1 VVNLGA
7 IHFTKPESV
16 SLQYRILPEPQ
27 WHTDPT
33 GSIDLSSIEAGNH
46 ILQVR
51 ASIDGRTWSETVEMT
66 VIVVPPLLDRWW
78 ARTMM
83 VVLGIVVLYAA
94 LRALANRRY
103 RIRMRQLREREQ
115 LALIRQRMAM
125 DLHDDLGAELSSI
138 LLLTRME
145 REHPEPGSLERV
157 EQLIGT
163 LTEKVKEVIWST
175 DPGSDTLE
183 ATLAFIQR
191 YVIKVCE
198 RHGLRV
204 RTTIPTVLPRSELDT
219 GRRRELF
226 LIAKEAVNNT
236 VKHAG
241 ASAFTLI
248 VTVDGRSL
256 TLELADDGVG
266 GTSSKEHSG
275 HGIRNMAKRA
285 SDLGATLEFQEVRP
299 HGTRITLHLP
309 IE

>member
-1 VVNLGA
+1 VHPATNW
-7 IHFTKPESV
+7 
-16 SLQYRILPEPQ
+16 QY
-27 WHTDPT
+27 DFG
-33 GSIDLSSIEAGNH
+33 GSIDLSAKNAVNNT
-46 ILQVR
+46 LQVR
-51 ASIDGRTWSETVEMT
+51 ASIDDVTWSETVEMT
-66 VIVVPPLLDRWW
+66 IIVVPPLMERWW
-78 ARTMM
+78 ALALM
-83 VVLGIVVLYAA
+83 VTLGTLLVFAVLRYWS
-94 LRALANRRY
+94 NRRY
-103 RIRMRQLREREQ
+103 RSRVGQLREREQ
-115 LALIRQRMAM
+115 LAMIRQRMAM

-138 LLLTRME
+138 LLLTRIE

-204 RTTIPTVLPRSELDT
+204 RTTIPTMLPRFELAA

-248 VTVDGRSL
+248 VTVDGRAV
-256 TLELADDGVG
+256 TLELADDGIG
-266 GTSSKEHSG
+266 GASSAKEHSG
-275 HGIRNMAKRA
+275 QGIRNMSKRA

-299 HGTRITLHLP
+299 HGTRITLRLS